1 MEVLPK
7 TNIPL
12 MLAGHTHAAQFKIGS
27 WSPSAWMYNE
37 WSGMYEQDGQR
48 LYVSEGTG
56 GSIPFR
62 LGATPEIIVFTL
74 HKLNH

>member
-1 MEVLPK
+1 MVFVLL
-7 TNIPL
+7 I
-12 MLAGHTHAAQFKIGS
+12 
-27 WSPSAWMYNE
+27 WSPSGWIYRE
-37 WSGMYEQDGQR
+37 WGGLYQQGKQQ

-74 HKLNH
+74 HRKMNKKTIK